1 MKAGTAARDRGPET
15 GAAPHSALGLARNG
29 GSAQSAAGTWAGAV
43 SRDGSQSSSST
54 TEPSAARRAIG
65 PDGR

>member
-1 MKAGTAARDRGPET
+1 MKAGTAARNRGPET

-54 TEPSAARRAIG
+54 EPSADRREVG

>member
-1 MKAGTAARDRGPET
+1 MKAGTAARDRSPET

-43 SRDGSQSSSST
+43 SRDGSQF
-54 TEPSAARRAIG
+54 EFVHHRAERG
-65 PDGR
+65 PPCGRA